1 MIVFS
6 IDVFLLYADIAFI
19 INSLQVKEKLPIPLY
34 TISSLDDAEVLKGD
48 FYSNEITK
56 IANQDFHKIAAVSKQ
71 KDNKSFVKWQGYPD
85 RFNSWVKNSDIQKL
99 N

>member
-1 MIVFS
+1 M
-6 IDVFLLYADIAFI
+6 
-19 INSLQVKEKLPIPLY
+19 QVKDKLPIPLY
-34 TISSLDDAEVLKGD
+34 TLSSLDDVEVLKGD

-56 IANQDFHKIAAVSKQ
+56 IANQDFHKIAAVLKQ
-71 KDNKSFVKWQGYPD
+71 KDNKSSVKWQGYPD

>member
-1 MIVFS
+1 M
-6 IDVFLLYADIAFI
+6 
-19 INSLQVKEKLPIPLY
+19 
-34 TISSLDDAEVLKGD
+34 
-48 FYSNEITK
+48 K
-56 IANQDFHKIAAVSKQ
+56 IANQDFHKIAAVLKQ

>member
-1 MIVFS
+1 M
-6 IDVFLLYADIAFI
+6 
-19 INSLQVKEKLPIPLY
+19 
-34 TISSLDDAEVLKGD
+34 LKGD

-56 IANQDFHKIAAVSKQ
+56 IANQDFHKIAAVLKQ

-99 N
+99 NWSVYKDWKGIKEKKEAGRSF